1 MDGRTVGVSGKGE
14 GVCLCVWIGR
24 NDRMHD
30 GSSVGRG
37 GVCTWVCVGLIVT
50 NEGGVSV
57 IWLTCDR
64 QMIGRVVVGALSAWG
79 DCILSLIS
87 ARDEVL

>member
-24 NDRMHD
+24 NDRMHG

-37 GVCTWVCVGLIVT
+37 GVCTWVCIGLIVT
-50 NEGGVSV
+50 NEEGVSV
-57 IWLTCDR
+57 I
-64 QMIGRVVVGALSAWG
+64 
-79 DCILSLIS
+79 
-87 ARDEVL
+87 